1 MQFQRKTTPGSFT
14 NIGKLII
21 KIVIFLV
28 LLFVAVI
35 LIEKIDFPKPNKK
48 IQKVIPNENF
58 KIIK

>member
-21 KIVIFLV
+21 KIIIFLI
-28 LLFVAVI
+28 LLFVAVL
-35 LIEKIDFPKPNKK
+35 LIEKIDFPKPIKK
-48 IQKVIPNENF
+48 IQEVIPNENF

>member
-21 KIVIFLV
+21 KIIIFLI
-28 LLFVAVI
+28 LLFIAVL
-35 LIEKIDFPKPNKK
+35 LIEKIDFPKPIKK
-48 IQKVIPNENF
+48 IQEVIPNENF